1 MNALQHLMDYLKN
14 HLFSED
20 KQELLSL
27 IEDYRQGLVPLIV
40 LLTLLKHHLS
50 RYPAPEWV
58 DQQVYLN
65 PVVETLPLRNHM
77 QLLQSGSYL
86 AGSSNIDIFS
96 LLT

>member
-1 MNALQHLMDYLKN
+1 MNALQHLLDYLKN
-14 HLFSED
+14 HLSSED

-27 IEDYRQGLVPLIV
+27 IEDYRQGLVPL
-40 LLTLLKHHLS
+40 TLLKHHLS
-50 RYPAPEWV
+50 RYPVPEWV
-58 DQQVYLN
+58 EQQVYLN